1 MSNRSETAI
10 LRVEHISKSFGN
22 TRALKD
28 VSFEVFGGEVCGL
41 IGENGSGKS
50 TISSIISGIQRAD
63 AGKMF
68 FLGDEYQPESIID
81 ASIRGVSMIVQEQ
94 STVDTVSVAAN
105 IFLGEEEMFSRF
117 GLVDSKR
124 MNQEAQKAL
133 DEIGASHISARGMTK
148 RLSFEDRKLVELAR
162 AFYRKP
168 KLLIVDETTTAL
180 SKNGREV
187 LYALMDKHREAG
199 GAVIFISHELK
210 EVMERC
216 DRITVLRDGELTA
229 VMEKRNYTE
238 HRIRNLMVGREIDDT
253 YYRTDRERNCD
264 ACVVLRGEGLSG
276 DEIHDVSLELH
287 RGEILGI
294 GGLTD
299 CGMHELGKLM
309 FGAKKPSAGR
319 VILGDGVAI
328 GNPATAIRNH
338 IGYMSKN
345 RDTEALMTNASI
357 RDNICVTAYPLIEK
371 FRFIP
376 GSSERRFANRWA
388 DEMNVKR
395 ASIGAPIR
403 SLSGGNKQKVIF
415 AKWLS
420 NGTEVFVMDCP
431 TRGIDVGVKASIYQI
446 MNRLKREKK
455 SILMISEELP
465 ELLGMCDR
473 ILILKDGHLNG
484 EYFRDGDNY
493 TEQDVIQAM
502 I

>member
-1 MSNRSETAI
+1 MSNCSKTSI
-10 LRVEHISKSFGN
+10 LRVDHISKSFGS

-28 VSFEVFGGEVCGL
+28 VSFEVFSGEVCGL

-63 AGKMF
+63 EGSMV
-68 FLGDEYQPESIID
+68 FLDREYRPDSIID
-81 ASIRGVSMIVQEQ
+81 ASNKGVCMIVQEQ

-105 IFLGEEEMFSRF
+105 IFLGEEDVFSSC
-117 GLVDSKR
+117 GLVNSKQ
-124 MNQEAQKAL
+124 MNLEAQKAL
-133 DEIGASHISARGMTK
+133 DAVGAGHIRANEMTK

-180 SKNGREV
+180 SKSGREI
-187 LYALMDKHREAG
+187 LYKLMNKHREAG

-210 EVMERC
+210 EVMEKC

-229 VMEKRNYTE
+229 VVEKQDYTE

-253 YYRTDRERNCD
+253 YYRTDKSCSWGDRI
-264 ACVVLRGEGLSG
+264 VLRGEHLCS
-276 DEIHDVSLELH
+276 DEVHDVSIELH
-287 RGEILGI
+287 QGEILGI

-299 CGMHELGKLM
+299 CGMHELGRLM
-309 FGAKKPSAGR
+309 FGAKKPDSGS
-319 VILGDGVAI
+319 VLFGDGVRIA
-328 GNPATAIRNH
+328 NPSVAIRKH
-338 IGYMSKN
+338 MGYMSKN

-357 RDNICVTAYPLIEK
+357 RDNICITAYQLLEK
-371 FRFIP
+371 FRFIA
-376 GSSERRFANRWA
+376 GSAEKRFATHWA

-395 ASIGAPIR
+395 SSIAAPIR

-420 NGTEVFVMDCP
+420 NGTEVFIMDCP
-431 TRGIDVGVKASIYQI
+431 TRGIDVGVKAAIYQI
-446 MNRLKREKK
+446 MGRLKRENK

-484 EYFRDGDNY
+484 EYFRDQGNY
-493 TEQDVIQAM
+493 TEQDVIQSM